1 METAVWELGII
12 LKPCHIFGEH
22 FVAHIK
28 LLNDDAYWDISKL
41 FPPPITHSNPR
52 GKNVNCVTLDR
63 IEAKVHF
70 NILTNIEIPLLFMYL
85 KFVKLMHD
93 WLKN

>member
-41 FPPPITHSNPR
+41 FPPPITHPNPR
-52 GKNVNCVTLDR
+52 GKNVNCHIRQD
-63 IEAKVHF
+63 
-70 NILTNIEIPLLFMYL
+70 ILTCHNKYWNSFALYVP
-85 KFVKLMHD
+85 
-93 WLKN
+93 